1 MATWIEILGITSTII
16 GLIVAIPTLYY
27 IGRSVYRRF
36 TRVRRHHRRNDR
48 LPPPAYLPVLTQA
61 RQIPR
66 LRQAAIQQILTLL
79 NMKDDMI
86 ERYGFP
92 EDLRQRW
99 HSEQR

>member
-1 MATWIEILGITSTII
+1 MATWIEILGVTSTII

-36 TRVRRHHRRNDR
+36 TNVRRHNRRVTA
-48 LPPPAYLPVLTQA
+48 AYLPVLTQA
-61 RQIPR
+61 RETPC
-66 LRQAAIQQILTLL
+66 LRQAAIQDILTLL

-86 ERYGFP
+86 EHYGFP
-92 EDLRQRW
+92 QDLMPRW